1 MPLIKYS
8 CLSCGNYFSEH
19 VKKAVEAKMEAPC
32 KKCGA
37 PSKRTLSAPSNSSKI
52 VVDNGVQAR
61 SVEVDMKVIESN
73 QENASK
79 GPDRGDA

>member
-1 MPLIKYS
+1 MPLISYV
-8 CLSCGNYFSEH
+8 CTMCGNHFSEH
-19 VKKAVEAKMEAPC
+19 TKNAVNAKLEAPC

-61 SVEVDMKVIESN
+61 SVEIDLKVIESN
-73 QENASK
+73 RENASK